1 MEHSSG
7 VVLHFSLFEV
17 EIFRLVI
24 SQARGQADAIAVLVT
39 TTASTRR
46 PVQISQ
52 LETAFIKYMQF
63 ASKLRIYVNH
73 LEF

>member
-24 SQARGQADAIAVLVT
+24 SQPRGQADAIAVLVT

-52 LETAFIKYMQF
+52 LETASIKDMQF